1 VNFGGKCRRTGSGLL
16 GQKQSNQVRKNIA
29 IQIFVGVGV
38 DSDEMV
44 IGCSRTDVPFGSTT
58 QQKTGGNNIINN
70 KLVNVKS
77 TRLSTSTSMSES
89 ESTLFGT
96 HPCSPLSKLRV
107 LELLRTM
114 IDFVV

>member
-1 VNFGGKCRRTGSGLL
+1 MNFGGKCRRTGSGLL

-58 QQKTGGNNIINN
+58 RSKRREGII
-70 KLVNVKS
+70 S
-77 TRLSTSTSMSES
+77 
-89 ESTLFGT
+89 
-96 HPCSPLSKLRV
+96 
-107 LELLRTM
+107 
-114 IDFVV
+114 

>member
-58 QQKTGGNNIINN
+58 QQKTGGNN